1 MSDVTSDE
9 AVRQAV
15 QGQRAREVFGR
26 YAVACDG
33 GDEAAL
39 AALFHPDAKAV
50 YVEGSE
56 LTGSA
61 EIAAWVIGAMAHLVW
76 QQHGLTAM
84 TADVDGDRAT
94 AVAYLTATQVA
105 ADTPDTAMVMN
116 CRYDAELE
124 LVAGDWLIRRL
135 HFGVGTIE
143 QRPVQLGSLAATART
158 AGQHA

>member
-1 MSDVTSDE
+1 MSDVTTDQ
-9 AVRQAV
+9 AVRQAARAA
-15 QGQRAREVFGR
+15 QAREVFGR

-33 GDEAAL
+33 GDETAL
-39 AALFHPDAKAV
+39 AALFHPEATAI
-50 YVEGSE
+50 YVAGSE
-56 LTGSA
+56 LSGDA

-76 QQHGLTAM
+76 QQHGVTVM
-84 TADVDGDRAT
+84 TTEVDGDRAT

-105 ADTPDTAMVMN
+105 ADAPDTAMVMN

-124 LVAGDWLIRRL
+124 LVDGDWLIRRL

-158 AGQHA
+158 AAEHV

>member
-1 MSDVTSDE
+1 M
-9 AVRQAV
+9 
-15 QGQRAREVFGR
+15 
-26 YAVACDG
+26 ACDG